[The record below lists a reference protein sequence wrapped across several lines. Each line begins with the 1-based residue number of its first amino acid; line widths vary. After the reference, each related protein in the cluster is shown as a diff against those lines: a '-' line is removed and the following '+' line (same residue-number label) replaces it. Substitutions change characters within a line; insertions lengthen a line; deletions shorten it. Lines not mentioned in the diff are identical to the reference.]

1 MGRIDTRGERRP
13 RSRSPDRPRERAR
26 DRRSRSKSPR
36 NLGKNFIFYNYQV
49 TEFKKYKSWHPKAK

>member
-36 NLGKNFIFYNYQV
+36 NLGRNFIFSYNHRQ
-49 TEFKKYKSWHPKAK
+49 FLKLIISHINL